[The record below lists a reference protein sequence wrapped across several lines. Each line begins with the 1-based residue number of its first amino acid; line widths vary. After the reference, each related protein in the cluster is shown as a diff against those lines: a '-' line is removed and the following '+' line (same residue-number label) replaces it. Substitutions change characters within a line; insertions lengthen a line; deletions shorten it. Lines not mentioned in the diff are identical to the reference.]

1 MTSKR
6 GFVLPMII
14 FALAV
19 MGVLLLAIM
28 RTTDDDRMGS
38 RYALEGTRSFYAAD
52 AGLNQMVAEWA
63 DSDYTSD
70 IPTTGNISDRGWR
83 NLPGKA
89 GKYRGVL
96 RRLSTALIELTVDGR
111 SGAAG
116 GGLRTVQVLLEGKS
130 TSVFKYAAFG
140 VTSMTMSAGP
150 TTDSFNS
157 DSGSYAATKCT
168 TNCNGDLATNGSVTL
183 SGGLAKDSVFY
194 GTTKSGCTSARVT
207 SGDCTPIP
215 QPLSAP
221 TIPCPASPSPFS
233 PTTDLT
239 PTSGT
244 GYTPATGVLDVNGSV
259 TLNTALTKVFK
270 FKDLTLKAGDALI
283 IPAATVGH
291 VDIYLTGKLTQLGGS
306 INNLTQKPTNLTIWG
321 CGSDATTWEFKAA
334 GTTSYFAVYAPNHP
348 ITISAGGAL
357 YGAFVGA
364 TISLSGGTQIHY
376 DDALGTG
383 SGTVIAF
390 IPGSWTEITR

>member
-19 MGVLLLAIM
+19 MGLLLLAIM

-52 AGLNQMVAEWA
+52 AGLNQLVAEWA
-63 DSDYTSD
+63 DSDYTSL
-70 IPTTGNISDRGWR
+70 IPTAGNISDRGWK

-89 GKYRGVL
+89 GRYHAVI

-130 TSVFKYAAFG
+130 TSVFKFAAFG

-150 TTDSFNS
+150 TTDSYNS
-157 DSGSYAATKCT
+157 DNGTYAATRCST
-168 TNCNGDLATNGSVTL
+168 SCNGDLATNGAVTL
-183 SGGLAKDSVFY
+183 SGGLAQDSVFY
-194 GTTKSGCTSARVT
+194 GTTKSGCTAARVDA
-207 SGDCTPIP
+207 GDCTPLP
-215 QPLSAP
+215 TPFLAP
-221 TIPCPASPSPFS
+221 TVPCPASPSPFS
-233 PTTDLT
+233 PTTDLL
-239 PTSGT
+239 PTSGN
-244 GYTPATGVLDVNGSV
+244 GYTPATGVFDIAGTV

-270 FKDLTLKAGDALI
+270 FKDVTLKAGDALV
-283 IPAATVGH
+283 IPATTVGH
-291 VDIYLTGKLTQLGGS
+291 VDIYITGTLTQLGGS

-321 CGSDATTWEFKAA
+321 CGGATTTWAFKAA

-348 ITISAGGAL
+348 ITISAGGEL

-364 TISLSGGTQIHY
+364 SISLSGGTSVHY

>member
-1 MTSKR
+1 
-6 GFVLPMII
+6 
-14 FALAV
+14 
-19 MGVLLLAIM
+19 
-28 RTTDDDRMGS
+28 
-38 RYALEGTRSFYAAD
+38 
-52 AGLNQMVAEWA
+52 
-63 DSDYTSD
+63 
-70 IPTTGNISDRGWR
+70 
-83 NLPGKA
+83 
-89 GKYRGVL
+89 
-96 RRLSTALIELTVDGR
+96 
-111 SGAAG
+111 
-116 GGLRTVQVLLEGKS
+116 
-130 TSVFKYAAFG
+130 
-140 VTSMTMSAGP
+140 
-150 TTDSFNS
+150 
-157 DSGSYAATKCT
+157 
-168 TNCNGDLATNGSVTL
+168 
-183 SGGLAKDSVFY
+183 
-194 GTTKSGCTSARVT
+194 
-207 SGDCTPIP
+207 
-215 QPLSAP
+215 
-221 TIPCPASPSPFS
+221 
-233 PTTDLT
+233 
-239 PTSGT
+239 
-244 GYTPATGVLDVNGSV
+244 VLDVNGSV